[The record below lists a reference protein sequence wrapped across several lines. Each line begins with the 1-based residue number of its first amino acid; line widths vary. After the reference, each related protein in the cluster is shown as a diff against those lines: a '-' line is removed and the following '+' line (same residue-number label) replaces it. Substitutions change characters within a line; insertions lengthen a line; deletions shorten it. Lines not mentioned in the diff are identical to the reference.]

1 VTTPTKVHLG
11 KLRQLIDQGLS
22 TKQIAAHFGLQP
34 PAITR
39 TCRNHDIPLP
49 HGGRTRAGWPA
60 REPTRED
67 DERDLTILRRVMRGF
82 GIQATAD
89 RAGISNVTV
98 QQIIKNIE
106 AADLAESGESTME
119 VARFYANPRRRRA

>member
-1 VTTPTKVHLG
+1 MTAPAKVHVG
-11 KLRQLIDQGLS
+11 ELRKLIDQGLS
-22 TKQIAAHFGLQP
+22 TKQIAAHFGVQP

-39 TCRNHDIPLP
+39 TCRSHDIPLP
-49 HGGRTRAGWPA
+49 HGGRTRAGWAAPQ
-60 REPTRED
+60 PTRED

-89 RAGISNVTV
+89 KFGMSNVTV
-98 QQIIKNIE
+98 QRIVKNIE
-106 AADLAESGESTME
+106 AADLNESGEPVME